1 MSLTLTFEPLPGQA
15 PQQGAAVFAE
25 GGTLV
30 VVHPEPVRHVDL
42 EALLVDLRQR
52 QKKTMTII
60 MMNQPGVETNSGGGL
75 AI

>member
-1 MSLTLTFEPLPGQA
+1 MSLTLTFEPLPSQA

-30 VVHPEPVRHVDL
+30 VVHLEPVRHVDL

-52 QKKTMTII
+52 QKKNGT
-60 MMNQPGVETNSGGGL
+60 
-75 AI
+75 